1 MGLLHNDKKGRNWD
15 FFNGLNLNQ
24 MNIKRI
30 VSLAP
35 SNTEI
40 IFALGEG
47 GKLVGVTEFCN
58 YPPEAG
64 LVEKIGGFSTPNMEK
79 IISLSPDLVLATEF
93 HLKAVVPGLKKR
105 GLAVSVV
112 ETKMI
117 LDIPEA
123 IIFIGGLIGRK
134 KKAYRLA
141 QSIQDQIDTLE
152 EQTRNIGVDER
163 ARVCYICSHNPL
175 RIARKSCCVDKS
187 IELAGGINIGSE
199 IAGREVNLETIVN
212 KNPDVILVSSGH
224 GETVDLMDY
233 VKNEKILHRT
243 NAYRNNK
250 VYKVRADLF
259 SRFGPRAVCGVEE
272 IFKIIH
278 K

>member
-1 MGLLHNDKKGRNWD
+1 MGIN
-15 FFNGLNLNQ
+15 
-24 MNIKRI
+24 RI

-40 IFALGEG
+40 VFALGEG
-47 GKLVGVTEFCN
+47 GKLAGVTEFCD
-58 YPPEAG
+58 YPPEAK
-64 LVEKIGGFSTPNMEK
+64 LIEKVGGFSTPSIEK
-79 IISLSPDLVLATEF
+79 IISLSPDLILTTEF
-93 HLKAVVPGLKKR
+93 HLKTVVPELKKR

-112 ETKMI
+112 ETKTI
-117 LDIPEA
+117 LDIPKA
-123 IIFIGGLIGRK
+123 IIFIGDLIGRK
-134 KKAYRLA
+134 KEAHRLVR
-141 QSIQDQIDTLE
+141 SIQDQIDALE
-152 EQTRNIGVDER
+152 EQTKSIGAGKR
-163 ARVCYICSHNPL
+163 PRVCYICSHNPL

-199 IAGREVNLETIVN
+199 IAGREVNLETIAN

-224 GETVDLMDY
+224 GETVDLMEY

-250 VYKVRADLF
+250 VYKVKADLF
-259 SRFGPRAVCGVEE
+259 SRFGPRAICGVEE